1 VGVYAAV
8 YVEYDGGGGGV
19 FYDVGEEV
27 LGDGFGVI
35 CVCCVHVCYVYVCI
49 YVDNWDNMRSF
60 KHISSGFNQFL
71 GTHHPYLLSL
81 HK

>member
-35 CVCCVHVCYVYVCI
+35 CVCVCMCGYVYVC
-49 YVDNWDNMRSF
+49 VFM
-60 KHISSGFNQFL
+60 
-71 GTHHPYLLSL
+71 
-81 HK
+81 